1 MANKAKASW
10 RRRQRRIRSSPVN
23 GTRLLS
29 YRITAVPDL
38 SAVAPTTRSNER
50 LPVINE
56 AASATKVGQKPK
68 AGKPTKHSEAKNNN
82 EDEDEEDEEDLESSG
97 SEFAVKLGLDEDEDE
112 DEEEEDEDEDEGD
125 LEDEDEEGSRS
136 ATITTKSKDKK
147 TNGRAQMTT
156 TSRALQAELERP
168 RFKTNNF
175 PTGKGSTTTRKEGA
189 VTTNT
194 AGNVSEPQANDQEA
208 AALSE
213 QPPDADITAL
223 VLNAKGQLNLSSQQ
237 QSVTRVMNRFHE
249 ECIADAAFNCGIYPV
264 SLRVPSQLDLLIGAA
279 TIEDVPEI
287 AAKVM
292 ADRDYAAKII
302 ASGEQRVVLIC
313 GNLKG
318 LCKSSVPKEYGLT
331 SDKPGDQTR
340 PCFHRVGA
348 LVHDLGY
355 IFPGDIMGRVDG
367 SAPFKRPIFAE
378 IIKETLFS
386 PRRGKPSLVVAHS
399 VRFVS
404 SSTEKPL
411 EKEIPVPMLA
421 LASAAIRLTL
431 DDWAGGIE
439 PAEASKYTAAKAEE
453 EYNNVIE
460 FFDDLRKN
468 RPRFYHRILHQVYV
482 DVCSSGLAATPAS
495 QRSKQAVRG
504 ALARLVFDD

>member
-1 MANKAKASW
+1 
-10 RRRQRRIRSSPVN
+10 
-23 GTRLLS
+23 
-29 YRITAVPDL
+29 
-38 SAVAPTTRSNER
+38 PTTRSNER

-68 AGKPTKHSEAKNNN
+68 AGKPTKHSEAKNND

-112 DEEEEDEDEDEGD
+112 DEEDEDEDEDEGD

-147 TNGRAQMTT
+147 TNSRAQMTT

-189 VTTNT
+189 VTTTITAGAVTTNT
-194 AGNVSEPQANDQEA
+194 AGNVSEPQTNDQEA

-302 ASGEQRVVLIC
+302 ASGEQRVVLIR

-318 LCKSSVPKEYGLT
+318 LCKSSVPKE
-331 SDKPGDQTR
+331 PG
-340 PCFHRVGA
+340 HASIESGA

-378 IIKETLFS
+378 IIKETFFS
-386 PRRGKPSLVVAHS
+386 PRRGKPSLAVAHS

-421 LASAAIRLTL
+421 LASAA
-431 DDWAGGIE
+431 
-439 PAEASKYTAAKAEE
+439 
-453 EYNNVIE
+453 
-460 FFDDLRKN
+460 
-468 RPRFYHRILHQVYV
+468 
-482 DVCSSGLAATPAS
+482 
-495 QRSKQAVRG
+495 
-504 ALARLVFDD
+504 